1 MRSVVSWFTRNR
13 KLVSWLIPL
22 VVLIIAIIFPYIVD
36 RPRFWVPNIGIKTIW
51 LGISAMSL
59 AFLNKHLG
67 LLSLAQVAISAM
79 SAYGI
84 ASAMVTFGLDW
95 FVAIP
100 IGLAVGTILAAII
113 ALISIRTVAIY
124 FLMITLAISQV
135 IFSWV
140 SQEAFVN
147 GRRGLAPVRRP
158 EFLMDM
164 NNFYFFALGIAV
176 LAYLLCRYLA
186 ATPFGLSLE
195 GIKDSPDR
203 MRALGFKVSKY
214 RFWAIT
220 FAGFIA
226 SLAGIIMVFDRA
238 QADPDIVS
246 LNSTLDVLVVA
257 VVGGVTSIGGVFL
270 GGFVFT
276 LLDNF
281 ASDFTDRYM
290 TLTGVIFVLI
300 LLFAPKGLTGVW
312 DQLKG
317 VFKKPGGT
325 GAPED
330 LKTIANEAVDTSSAK
345 TKGINQ

>member
-1 MRSVVSWFTRNR
+1 MKSVITWFRNNR
-13 KLVSWLIPL
+13 VLVSWLIPVIVL
-22 VVLIIAIIFPYIVD
+22 VVAIAFPYFIMK
-36 RPRFWVPNIGIKTIW
+36 PKFWVPNIGIKTIW

-59 AFLNKHLG
+59 TFLNRYLG
-67 LLSLAQVAISAM
+67 LLSLAQVAVSAM

-95 FVAIP
+95 YIAIP
-100 IGLAVGTILAAII
+100 IGLAVGTLLAAII
-113 ALISIRTVAIY
+113 AIISIRTVAIY

-135 IFSWV
+135 IYSWV
-140 SQEAFVN
+140 SQEVFVN

-158 EFLMDM
+158 EFLLEM
-164 NNFYFFALGIAV
+164 NNFYFFALAIAV
-176 LAYLLCRYLA
+176 FAYLACRYVA
-186 ATPFGLSLE
+186 STPFGLSLE

-203 MRALGFKVSKY
+203 MRALGYSVSKY

-246 LNSTLDVLVVA
+246 LNSTLDVLIVA
-257 VVGGVTSIGGVFL
+257 VLGGVTSIGGVFL
-270 GGFVFT
+270 GGLVFT

-281 ASDFTDRYM
+281 ASDFTDRSM

-312 DQLKG
+312 EQLKG
-317 VFKKPGGT
+317 VFKKPSSS
-325 GAPED
+325 GAAKD
-330 LKTIANEAVDTSSAK
+330 LKTIAKEAVDTSSAK
-345 TKGINQ
+345 TKGKNQ